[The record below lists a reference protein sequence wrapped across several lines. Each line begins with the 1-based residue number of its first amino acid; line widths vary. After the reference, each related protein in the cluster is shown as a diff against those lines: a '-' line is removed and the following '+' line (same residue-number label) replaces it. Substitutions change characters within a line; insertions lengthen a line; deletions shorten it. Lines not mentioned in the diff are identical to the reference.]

1 MHIRPETPA
10 DFATLNTLHIRAF
23 GNHFNEAALVAL
35 LRTRVGYDPE
45 LSLVAEINGQ
55 VVGHAMFN
63 PLKMLIHGQEI
74 HAVNLAPLAVHPDY
88 QKQGIGDAL
97 MRRGHQIAQEQ
108 DYELSIL
115 LGHPTYYPRFGYVT
129 HTFGTSSIEINT
141 QDLETISLETS
152 PPLPDDVPIL
162 AELYRINEQNVDLT
176 LIPEAT
182 LAEWLSPNTAMPCTV
197 YRHEGKIVG
206 YTRGTAED
214 VRLFLARDDKSARA
228 IAKHL
233 AENRETMTLPLH
245 PKSSTANAFSEI
257 AQATAWD
264 AGMICPLRDGS
275 VVHDYLSEIAASKL
289 VGRVIWFSV
298 FDIA

>member
-63 PLKMLIHGQEI
+63 PLKMLLHGQDI
-74 HAVNLAPLAVHPDY
+74 RGVNLAPLAVLPEY

-141 QDLETISLETS
+141 QDLEIISLETS

-162 AELYRINEQNVDLT
+162 ADLYLSNEQKCGFN
-176 LIPEAT
+176 PY
-182 LAEWLSPNTAMPCTV
+182 P
-197 YRHEGKIVG
+197 R
-206 YTRGTAED
+206 R
-214 VRLFLARDDKSARA
+214 
-228 IAKHL
+228 
-233 AENRETMTLPLH
+233 
-245 PKSSTANAFSEI
+245 
-257 AQATAWD
+257 
-264 AGMICPLRDGS
+264 
-275 VVHDYLSEIAASKL
+275 YLSRLALSKYSDSL
-289 VGRVIWFSV
+289 YGLS
-298 FDIA
+298 A

>member
-10 DFATLNTLHIRAF
+10 DFATLNTMHIRAF

-35 LRTRVGYDPE
+35 LRTRLGYDPN
-45 LSLVAEINGQ
+45 LSIVAEMEGQ

-63 PLKMLIHGQEI
+63 PLKMLVHGQEI
-74 HAVNLAPLAVHPDY
+74 RGVNLAPLAVHPEY

-108 DYELSIL
+108 GYELSIL

-129 HTFGTSSIEINT
+129 YSFGTSSMEVRT
-141 QDLETISLETS
+141 QDLASLALETS
-152 PPLPDDVPIL
+152 TPLPDDVPVL
-162 AELYRINEQNVDLT
+162 ADLYMSNEQNVDLT
-176 LIPEAT
+176 LVLEDT
-182 LAEWLSPNTAMPCTV
+182 LAEWLSPNTAVPCTI
-197 YRHEGKIVG
+197 YRHEGQIVG

-214 VRLFLARDDKSARA
+214 VRLFLARDDVSARA
-228 IAKHL
+228 IARHV
-233 AENRETMTLPLH
+233 ADGRETITLPLH
-245 PKSSTANAFSEI
+245 PQSTTANAFSEI

-275 VVHDYLSEIAASKL
+275 VIQDYLATIKAGAS
-289 VGRVIWFSV
+289 VGRAIWFSV